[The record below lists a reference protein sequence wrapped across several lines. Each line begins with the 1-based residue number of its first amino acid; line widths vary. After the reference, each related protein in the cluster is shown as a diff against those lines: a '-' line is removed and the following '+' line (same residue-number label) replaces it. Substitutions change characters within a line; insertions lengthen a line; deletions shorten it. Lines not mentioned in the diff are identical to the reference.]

1 MLSSRPSRSRQR
13 STPRKRPWTR
23 RCPLRRSCRSCSG
36 SRPSSGPSR
45 RRQRCQCWEIVM
57 LTVLAESSVDW
68 TKYLTPEMITTV
80 LGIIAAVLGWLGKL
94 RAQRI
99 TAALVKGVEAFRNEY
114 YAKAQDPA
122 ASLEKKAELT
132 KVADLLGA
140 TIKDKSLE
148 DGIEGYLNPIVQ
160 LITATMKQKK

>member
-1 MLSSRPSRSRQR
+1 
-13 STPRKRPWTR
+13 
-23 RCPLRRSCRSCSG
+23 
-36 SRPSSGPSR
+36 
-45 RRQRCQCWEIVM
+45 M

-99 TAALVKGVEAFRNEY
+99 TVALVKGVEAFRNEY